1 MRRRGE
7 EARRAALAGEVTVL
21 IGYDL
26 RFWRELA
33 SAFGNPYLTDFLHR
47 LRVQMWVYVV
57 QHLRRLPDPRG
68 RLWARH
74 TELVDALTEGDTATA
89 RAILD
94 AYTAYSLSLLE
105 GLTADAAGKGPVRR
119 PAQEDPPARDADTL
133 PDRCPEP
140 SSRTRTSHPTTA
152 RCEESSFGL

>member
-1 MRRRGE
+1 
-7 EARRAALAGEVTVL
+7 
-21 IGYDL
+21 
-26 RFWRELA
+26 
-33 SAFGNPYLTDFLHR
+33 
-47 LRVQMWVYVV
+47 V

-74 TELVDALTEGDTATA
+74 TELVDALTEGDTAAA

-119 PAQEDPPARDADTL
+119 PAQEDPPDRDADTL
-133 PDRCPEP
+133 P
-140 SSRTRTSHPTTA
+140 
-152 RCEESSFGL
+152 